1 MPPKSKSQSKSKSTD
16 SDQTDVDAA
25 LHELGIKYVPPQNP
39 TQTHTPARPHAET
52 IFVPPQNPTQTQTP
66 SQTQTHTPARPHA
79 ETTIEARGYAKEEG
93 LPDGWQYFH
102 SGRIV
107 SPQNTQCGSMGA
119 AKAVQK
125 GEEWAAEFYKKEKE
139 RYHVSDETIES
150 ESESESESSSGTP
163 ESDTEPE
170 SIPLPP
176 QPAPQLTPQ
185 SQPLVKIRR
194 RSLLPGF
201 LELHYR
207 AIKNKMSFAD
217 IRNHFVSKL
226 DGATQEEEGEL
237 LNLVLERDFAGAAN
251 RLKDSSID
259 AERCLNEIYKRD
271 SCGHTCLDLM
281 LNDDGFVGLVVHVID
296 HITEHDKRAFKDRAY
311 AARHNKD
318 SFASQCNIKCLE
330 DIEKWRQHFER
341 LSQNLAETQ
350 EVIGEILFF
359 VLNKDFAG
367 AVNRLSNPS
376 IGADQLLSEIGKCD
390 EIGRNSLTIVLA
402 KHEKEFRMNEQ
413 LLEKFD
419 EIGRAL
425 FEKDFL
431 LHDKENKERAKAISL
446 MLDHVATNDTRA
458 HAKRAYAH
466 PSPFCRKSEKDGLF
480 RFKTDVDCENAQR
493 YFRAKGGLC
502 ANQEVEGEILFFVNK
517 GDFAGA
523 TARLLNST
531 LDEGKILKE
540 IGKKNEDLNT
550 AFAVA
555 CSSTKGAKTV
565 SLMLDFIE
573 KYDTRQLTSR
583 AFAQRSFDG
592 FTALHHAA
600 DSIDDLDLVKRLF
613 SAFPAANRMEVIY
626 GKFHDD
632 CGNEFMSHPWCF
644 ANRRGNEKISKFL
657 HTQTG

>member
-66 SQTQTHTPARPHA
+66 SQTHTPARPHA

-311 AARHNKD
+311 AARHNKY
-318 SFASQCNIKCLE
+318 SFASRCNIKCLE

-613 SAFPAANRMEVIY
+613 SAFPAANRMEVIFQ
-626 GKFHDD
+626 KFHDEG
-632 CGNEFMSHPWCF
+632 GNEFMSHPWCF
-644 ANRRGNEKISKFL
+644 ASRRGNEEISKFL